1 MAESKLD
8 LPEDLIASKPSDQS
22 WTPKVCVVG
31 FDCLLLDS
39 ALGYIDLSPQCSFQF
54 RLSHSAGNLETQFS
68 CLLLLQCLVEFP
80 VRLALN
86 ALVRIT
92 IVFVLPLEMMRTRVW
107 WHYWTNPRAVSES
120 IPLSPQWLY
129 ARPNEPKTK
138 LQMRLF
144 HLTFVIAVITGTLES
159 ALLHSCGFDIEQPT
173 SYIRNPVSLIFIVY
187 RASQTCMLK
196 PKLQMRLFHLSFV
209 IAETRGPSSLSLGS
223 SADLNQKE
231 VWRSEAT
238 EDKKDWRRIAPEPDS
253 GRRWREEE
261 RETGILGRRDRRKM
275 DRRVD
280 NAPGR
285 ETTENRSLP
294 ATDRWHDVS
303 SRNSGHET
311 RRDKWSLRWGPD
323 DKEKDARVEKRTD
336 VEKEESQGESQSFV
350 SNSRSVPER
359 DSDSRDKWRPRHRME
374 GNSGGLGFRAA
385 PGFGLERGR
394 VEGSNTGFTVGR
406 GRSSVSLVRPPSV
419 VPIGVAQYDKSENV
433 PGKPLSV
440 GTFVYPRAKLLDI
453 YRKQRLDSSLARMPD
468 NWEEVPPITQL
479 DAIEPFAFVAPD
491 AEQEA
496 ILNDIWKGKIINSGA
511 SYSSFRKGGSIDDVS
526 ELGEELNIG
535 RQVSLTADVIKEIP
549 DNLVKASVDLHKAT
563 VDSIFYDNIPKTERT
578 ADHKEQY
585 EISEAI
591 NRKEL
596 DVGSVKSLNG
606 AQSDAFQLKVTG
618 SAVNQQPLLDSA
630 KSATSFDA
638 NNNLPGESNSLFAM
652 PTSDQYWDGQLHE
665 IGSRTNEYQL
675 NRGIPPEELSLYY
688 RDPQGEIQGPFLG
701 VDIIS
706 WFEQG
711 FFGTDLPVRLEDAP
725 DESPFRE
732 LGDVMPHL
740 KFRHEHDG
748 GSDSIPSVVDGSG
761 WQADCSATSVQHGQ
775 SKLPENQRLS
785 KHLYSQGEDFHD
797 EEIVFP
803 GRPGSGGSAVGKIS
817 RGYGEPATSSGNK
830 AYLTNEL
837 TDSGMSDQKGS
848 KMHPLGLLWSELEST
863 YGRSDHTPQ
872 FGGGAQDKIINPA
885 SGRIAPFNA
894 MPDPTRVPEAWSDVY
909 GSSALSDSNLYQDVL
924 DARHSSGMDQEFNRF
939 DLAEKLLP
947 QQLQQQHLQSHSMMP
962 PHNTHFN
969 EVMLEGDPSLSLMH
983 HNKLASQTARDMEHI
998 VALQLQQQR
1007 QLQLQQQQQLQKQ
1020 QHFHQQQILLKEQQ
1034 QSQARQLLLEQLLQ
1048 SQLRESG
1055 RGQSHMDALR
1065 SNAALEQAILKQ
1077 QILNDLQ
1084 QRSQF
1089 PSRHPDPS
1097 LEQLIQAKFGQMPHQ
1112 GHQNDLLE
1120 LLSHGRHGQIYPLDQ
1135 QIIQQDQL
1143 HGSQL
1148 PLGLRQRLEMEEEMQ
1163 MGRGWPLDEA
1173 SQFHRNPAASHRAIS
1188 AGFSPLDFYSQQL
1201 PPSEEHISHLGRNLS
1216 VQDRLQPGLYD
1227 PGMLPFERALSLPGG
1242 AAGVNRDVVNSL
1254 ARAQGLELQEQIPR
1268 MHPGSQVDGFSSGI
1282 YSQHTNHP
1290 LIPNQFHASHL
1301 DATEGHWSEN
1311 NGQSSND
1318 WMESRLQQLHLHNER
1333 QRRELEAR
1341 RSTDDP
1347 SLWMSS
1353 GNDDNSKRLLMELLH
1368 QKSGHPS
1375 SEQFDLV
1382 NGIPHDRRPPSDHR
1396 SGTSM
1401 ANQSFSVVADQE
1413 SGFSNSFTVGSFG
1426 SDSGVQPQSR
1436 LSEGITNVLEIGG
1449 LPYRSKDVAE
1459 VAGEPFVSR
1468 TGETAQVSNDNFT
1481 MKNKAAKRLTSS
1493 NGEEQR
1499 VLINEC
1505 NIQGMTSEPQEGLV
1519 ERAAL
1524 PSVDRVEMPVNVL
1537 SKHNSLDS
1545 AGFQNEKAGSG
1556 DSFPEDAAK
1565 EKYEYCCLV
1574 GTWKYTSLAM
1584 PHILADI
1591 SKAPDNVLLRRPPV
1605 SRAASSHE
1613 GLSEVTADRVARGKS
1628 LSNTVPPDGVRR
1640 EPGVNVGNTDASG
1653 RRDAQFRRT
1662 SSCNDA
1668 DVLET
1673 SFSDM
1678 LKSSAKK
1685 AAPQETHASAGA
1697 AESSDGMPGG
1707 RNNKKKGKKG
1717 RQIDPALLGFK
1728 VTSNRIMMG
1737 EIQRIDD

>member
-22 WTPKVCVVG
+22 WTPKASIGNDEDKGLVA
-31 FDCLLLDS
+31 LLDES
-39 ALGYIDLSPQCSFQF
+39 KDQ
-54 RLSHSAGNLETQFS
+54 
-68 CLLLLQCLVEFP
+68 
-80 VRLALN
+80 
-86 ALVRIT
+86 
-92 IVFVLPLEMMRTRVW
+92 
-107 WHYWTNPRAVSES
+107 AVSES

-129 ARPNEPKTK
+129 ARPNEPKT
-138 LQMRLF
+138 Q
-144 HLTFVIAVITGTLES
+144 
-159 ALLHSCGFDIEQPT
+159 
-173 SYIRNPVSLIFIVY
+173 
-187 RASQTCMLK
+187 
-196 PKLQMRLFHLSFV
+196 
-209 IAETRGPSSLSLGS
+209 ETRGPSSLSLGS

-1290 LIPNQFHASHL
+1290 F
-1301 DATEGHWSEN
+1301 WSEN

-1565 EKYEYCCLV
+1565 EKLR
-1574 GTWKYTSLAM
+1574 SSS
-1584 PHILADI
+1584 

>member
-22 WTPKVCVVG
+22 WTPKASMGNDEDKGLVA
-31 FDCLLLDS
+31 LLDES
-39 ALGYIDLSPQCSFQF
+39 KDQA
-54 RLSHSAGNLETQFS
+54 A
-68 CLLLLQCLVEFP
+68 
-80 VRLALN
+80 
-86 ALVRIT
+86 
-92 IVFVLPLEMMRTRVW
+92 
-107 WHYWTNPRAVSES
+107 SES

-129 ARPNEPKTK
+129 ARPNEPKT
-138 LQMRLF
+138 
-144 HLTFVIAVITGTLES
+144 
-159 ALLHSCGFDIEQPT
+159 
-173 SYIRNPVSLIFIVY
+173 
-187 RASQTCMLK
+187 
-196 PKLQMRLFHLSFV
+196 
-209 IAETRGPSSLSLGS
+209 ETRGPSSLSLGS

-261 RETGILGRRDRRKM
+261 RETGILGRRDRRKT

-294 ATDRWHDVS
+294 TTDRWHDVS
-303 SRNSGHET
+303 GRNSGHET

-374 GNSGGLGFRAA
+374 GNSGGLGSFRAA

-406 GRSSVSLVRPPSV
+406 GRSSVSLVRPPPAG
-419 VPIGVAQYDKSENV
+419 PIGASQYDKSENV

-440 GTFVYPRAKLLDI
+440 GTLF
-453 YRKQRLDSSLARMPD
+453 
-468 NWEEVPPITQL
+468 TQGPNYL
-479 DAIEPFAFVAPD
+479 TYT
-491 AEQEA
+491 A
-496 ILNDIWKGKIINSGA
+496 ILNDIWKGKIIDSGA

-526 ELGEELNIG
+526 E
-535 RQVSLTADVIKEIP
+535 
-549 DNLVKASVDLHKAT
+549 
-563 VDSIFYDNIPKTERT
+563 RT
-578 ADHKEQY
+578 ADHKEQF
-585 EISEAI
+585 EISEAM

-606 AQSDAFQLKVTG
+606 AQSDAFQLKVAG

-638 NNNLPGESNSLFAM
+638 NNKLPGESNSLFAM
-652 PTSDQYWDGQLHE
+652 PTSDQYWDGQLHK
-665 IGSRTNEYQL
+665 IGSRATEYQL
-675 NRGIPPEELSLYY
+675 DGGIPPEELSLYY

-701 VDIIS
+701 VDIMS

-740 KFRHEHDG
+740 KFGHEHDG
-748 GSDSIPSVVDGSG
+748 GSDSIPSSVVDGSG
-761 WQADCSATSVQHGQ
+761 WQPDCSATSAQLRQ
-775 SKLPENQRLS
+775 SKLSENQRLAQ
-785 KHLYSQGEDFHD
+785 HLYSQGEDFHD

-863 YGRSDHTPQ
+863 YGRNDHTPQ
-872 FGGGAQDKIINPA
+872 FGGVAQDKIVNPA

-894 MPDPTRVPEAWSDVY
+894 MPDPTRAPETWSDVY
-909 GSSALSDSNLYQDVL
+909 GSSALSDSNMYQDVM

-969 EVMLEGDPSLSLMH
+969 EVMLEGDASLKLMH
-983 HNKLASQTARDMEHI
+983 HKQLSSQTARDMEHI

-1065 SNAALEQAILKQ
+1065 SNVALEQAILKQ

-1143 HGSQL
+1143 HGNQL

-1188 AGFSPLDFYSQQL
+1188 AGFNPLDFYSQQL
-1201 PPSEEHISHLGRNLS
+1201 PPSEEHLSHLGRNLS
-1216 VQDRLQPGLYD
+1216 VQDRLQRGLYD
-1227 PGMLPFERALSLPGG
+1227 PGMLPFERAMSLPGG
-1242 AAGVNRDVVNSL
+1242 AAGVNRDVVNSM
-1254 ARAQGLELQEQIPR
+1254 ARAQGLELQEQIAR

-1282 YSQHTNHP
+1282 YSQHTDHP

-1311 NGQSSND
+1311 NVQSSND

-1341 RSTDDP
+1341 STDDH

-1375 SEQFDLV
+1375 SDQFDLV
-1382 NGIPHDRRPPSDHR
+1382 NGIPHDRRPPSGHR

-1413 SGFSNSFTVGSFG
+1413 SSFSNSFTVGSYG
-1426 SDSGVQPQSR
+1426 SDSGVQPQSG

-1459 VAGEPFVSR
+1459 VVGEPFVSR
-1468 TGETAQVSNDNFT
+1468 TDETSQVSHDNFT

-1493 NGEEQR
+1493 NVEEKR
-1499 VLINEC
+1499 VLVTEC
-1505 NIQGMTSEPQEGLV
+1505 NIQGMTSQPQEGLV

-1524 PSVDRVEMPVNVL
+1524 ASVDRVEMPVNVL
-1537 SKHNSLDS
+1537 SRHNSLDS

-1565 EKYEYCCLV
+1565 ERLR
-1574 GTWKYTSLAM
+1574 SSSA
-1584 PHILADI
+1584 
-1591 SKAPDNVLLRRPPV
+1591 KAPENVLLRRPPV

-1628 LSNTVPPDGVRR
+1628 LSNTVPLDGVRR
-1640 EPGVNVGNTDASG
+1640 EPGVNVGNMDASG

-1685 AAPQETHASAGA
+1685 PAPQETHASAGA

>member
-22 WTPKVCVVG
+22 WTPKASMGNDEDKGLVA
-31 FDCLLLDS
+31 LLDES
-39 ALGYIDLSPQCSFQF
+39 KDQ
-54 RLSHSAGNLETQFS
+54 
-68 CLLLLQCLVEFP
+68 
-80 VRLALN
+80 
-86 ALVRIT
+86 
-92 IVFVLPLEMMRTRVW
+92 
-107 WHYWTNPRAVSES
+107 AVSES

-129 ARPNEPKTK
+129 ARPNEPKT
-138 LQMRLF
+138 
-144 HLTFVIAVITGTLES
+144 
-159 ALLHSCGFDIEQPT
+159 
-173 SYIRNPVSLIFIVY
+173 
-187 RASQTCMLK
+187 
-196 PKLQMRLFHLSFV
+196 
-209 IAETRGPSSLSLGS
+209 ETRGPSSLSLGS

-261 RETGILGRRDRRKM
+261 RETGILGRRDRRKT

-294 ATDRWHDVS
+294 TTDRWHDVS
-303 SRNSGHET
+303 GRNSGHET

-336 VEKEESQGESQSFV
+336 VEKEESQGESQSIL

-374 GNSGGLGFRAA
+374 GNSGGLGSFRAA

-406 GRSSVSLVRPPSV
+406 GRSSVSLVRPPSAG
-419 VPIGVAQYDKSENV
+419 PIGASQYDKSENV

-453 YRKQRLDSSLARMPD
+453 YRKQRLDSSLALMPG

-479 DAIEPFAFVAPD
+479 DAIEPFAFVVPD
-491 AEQEA
+491 A
-496 ILNDIWKGKIINSGA
+496 DRSGA

-549 DNLVKASVDLHKAT
+549 DNLVKASVDLPKAA
-563 VDSIFYDNIPKTERT
+563 VDSIFYDNISKTERT
-578 ADHKEQY
+578 ADHKEQF
-585 EISEAI
+585 EISEAM

-606 AQSDAFQLKVTG
+606 AQSDAFQLKVAG

-638 NNNLPGESNSLFAM
+638 NNKLPGESNSLFAM
-652 PTSDQYWDGQLHE
+652 PTSDQYWDGQLHK
-665 IGSRTNEYQL
+665 IGSRANEYQL
-675 NRGIPPEELSLYY
+675 DGGIPPEELSLYY

-701 VDIIS
+701 VDIMS

-740 KFRHEHDG
+740 KFGHEHDG
-748 GSDSIPSVVDGSG
+748 GSDSIPSSVVDGSG
-761 WQADCSATSVQHGQ
+761 WQPDCSATSVQFGQ
-775 SKLPENQRLS
+775 SKLSENQRLAQ
-785 KHLYSQGEDFHD
+785 HLYSQGEDFHD

-863 YGRSDHTPQ
+863 YGRNDHTPQ
-872 FGGGAQDKIINPA
+872 FGGVAQDKIVNPA

-894 MPDPTRVPEAWSDVY
+894 MPDPTRAPETWSDVY
-909 GSSALSDSNLYQDVL
+909 GSSALSDSNMYQDVM

-969 EVMLEGDPSLSLMH
+969 EVMLEGDPSLKLMH
-983 HNKLASQTARDMEHI
+983 HKQLASQTARDMEHI

-1143 HGSQL
+1143 HGNQL

-1188 AGFSPLDFYSQQL
+1188 AGFNPLDFYSQQL
-1201 PPSEEHISHLGRNLS
+1201 PPSEEHLSHLGRNLS

-1227 PGMLPFERALSLPGG
+1227 PGMLPFERAMSLPGG
-1242 AAGVNRDVVNSL
+1242 AAGVNRDVVNSM
-1254 ARAQGLELQEQIPR
+1254 ARAQGLELQEQIAR

-1341 RSTDDP
+1341 RSTDDH

-1375 SEQFDLV
+1375 SDQFDLV
-1382 NGIPHDRRPPSDHR
+1382 NGIPHDRRPPSGHR

-1413 SGFSNSFTVGSFG
+1413 SSFSNSFTVGSYG
-1426 SDSGVQPQSR
+1426 SDSSVQPQSR

-1459 VAGEPFVSR
+1459 VVGEPFVSR
-1468 TGETAQVSNDNFT
+1468 TDETSQVSHDNFT

-1493 NGEEQR
+1493 NVEEKR
-1499 VLINEC
+1499 VLITEC
-1505 NIQGMTSEPQEGLV
+1505 NIQGMTSQPQEGLV

-1524 PSVDRVEMPVNVL
+1524 ASVDRVEMPVNVL
-1537 SKHNSLDS
+1537 SRHNSLDS
-1545 AGFQNEKAGSG
+1545 AGFQNEKAGPG

-1565 EKYEYCCLV
+1565 ER
-1574 GTWKYTSLAM
+1574 SRSSSA
-1584 PHILADI
+1584 
-1591 SKAPDNVLLRRPPV
+1591 KAPENVLLRRPPV

-1628 LSNTVPPDGVRR
+1628 LSNTVPLDGVRR
-1640 EPGVNVGNTDASG
+1640 EPGVNVGNMDASG

-1685 AAPQETHASAGA
+1685 PAPQETHASAGA